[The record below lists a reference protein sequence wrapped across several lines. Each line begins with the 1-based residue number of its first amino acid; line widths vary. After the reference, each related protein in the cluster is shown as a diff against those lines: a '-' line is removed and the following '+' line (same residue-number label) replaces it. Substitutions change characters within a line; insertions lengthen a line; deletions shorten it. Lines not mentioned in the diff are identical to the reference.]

1 VLDRRSEAVSQFKER
16 ETMKRWMLAATLGI
30 TSLGLGC
37 GKSGSTAS
45 TPSSGD
51 SSAQVAKATE
61 TNNEAPEAAEVV
73 AQFLESVKKGDRDR
87 VAGLLTDLAIESLD
101 KAGIEVA
108 PPGSPQATFEL
119 GETRYTDTDKD
130 AAYVELAWTE
140 PAEQGGVP
148 VRSEALFALRK
159 EPNGWRIAGMV
170 LDNGPN
176 QPPEIIDFENIAAL
190 APQGASPASA
200 TGPSAPGDTLVA
212 PASGTA
218 AQTADRAALPQTPP
232 SLQQPGFGSPG
243 QVPPVNLQQP
253 PAGFA
258 PGAANQLATPPSLQ
272 PGVNR

>member
-1 VLDRRSEAVSQFKER
+1 
-16 ETMKRWMLAATLGI
+16 MKRWMLAATLGV
-30 TSLGLGC
+30 TSLGIGC
-37 GKSGSTAS
+37 GQSGSNAS
-45 TPSSGD
+45 KPSSGGP
-51 SSAQVAKATE
+51 SSQVAKANE
-61 TNNEAPEAAEVV
+61 TNNEAPEAAEIV

-140 PAEQGGVP
+140 PAEQGGTP

-159 EPNGWRIAGMV
+159 EPKGWRIAGMV

-190 APQGASPASA
+190 APPGASPASA
-200 TGPSAPGDTLVA
+200 TGPSAPGDTQVA

-218 AQTADRAALPQTPP
+218 ALPAGQTALPQTPP
-232 SLQQPGFGSPG
+232 SLQQPSFGAPG
-243 QVPPVNLQQP
+243 QVPPATLQQP

-258 PGAANQLATPPSLQ
+258 PGAPNQLATPPSLQ

>member
-1 VLDRRSEAVSQFKER
+1 
-16 ETMKRWMLAATLGI
+16 MKRWMLAATLGV

-37 GKSGSTAS
+37 GKSSSTTS
-45 TPSSGD
+45 KPSSG
-51 SSAQVAKATE
+51 SSSSQLAKATDSK
-61 TNNEAPEAAEVV
+61 NEAPEAAEIV

-159 EPNGWRIAGMV
+159 EPEGWRIAGMV

-190 APQGASPASA
+190 APPGASPASA
-200 TGPSAPGDTLVA
+200 TGPAAAGDSQVA
-212 PASGTA
+212 PASGTTGPITG
-218 AQTADRAALPQTPP
+218 QAALPQTPP
-232 SLQQPGFGSPG
+232 SLQQPSFGAPA
-243 QVPPVNLQQP
+243 QAPPANLQQP

-258 PGAANQLATPPSLQ
+258 PGVTNQLATPPSLQ

>member
-1 VLDRRSEAVSQFKER
+1 VPGRWFEAVSQSKEE
-16 ETMKRWMLAATLGI
+16 ETMKRWMLAATLGV

-37 GKSGSTAS
+37 GQSGSTAS
-45 TPSSGD
+45 KPSSGGP
-51 SSAQVAKATE
+51 SSQVAKAPE
-61 TNNEAPEAAEVV
+61 TNNEAPEAAEIV

-140 PAEQGGVP
+140 PAEQGGAP

-159 EPNGWRIAGMV
+159 EPKGWRIAGMV

-190 APQGASPASA
+190 APPGASPASA
-200 TGPSAPGDTLVA
+200 TGPSAPGDTQVA

-218 AQTADRAALPQTPP
+218 DQVALPQTPP
-232 SLQQPGFGSPG
+232 SLQQPSFGAPG
-243 QVPPVNLQQP
+243 QVPPANLQQP